1 MHVQSFWNNL
11 KSCCKKTKGIKKI
24 ELNSYLHED
33 VWGENNGE
41 HLFERTLDLIRL

>member
-1 MHVQSFWNNL
+1 MFRVFGIRLNL
-11 KSCCKKTKGIKKI
+11 VVKKILVETRKI

-41 HLFERTLDLIRL
+41 HFFERTLDLIRL